1 MKILKICLCILVC
14 VTILLTQESHKATQ
28 SVVLEVKQVNK
39 VLIVSN
45 STPFVINGVRGV
57 ANGIATYN
65 IITNVN
71 NSKIVAV
78 INKKIIEGKLLIK
91 LSSNNGTS
99 LGNVD
104 LTNAVVPIN
113 VVVGIKKGIDLNQT
127 ITYELNPSNIVV
139 NDLQILLTVTN

>member
-1 MKILKICLCILVC
+1 VC